1 MRTHSWLSFILLQT
15 MPRSSDYSEID
26 DSHPSVVYS
35 LHWTIA
41 QDPRALNAAAHR
53 PLAVRETVTYDFV
66 GEFLYS

>member
-1 MRTHSWLSFILLQT
+1 